1 MWALR
6 GKRKLYA
13 MSHGGILRSE
23 NQAAFLISCPDQKGI
38 IAATSTF
45 FFERG
50 FNIIH
55 CQQYTDPREGRL
67 FMRVLV
73 DLDSAPTAR
82 VSLLEDFSRVAGDF
96 HMDWSAHFCA
106 DIIRVA
112 VFCTR
117 EPHCLFDLLCRA
129 HNHELPSSEI
139 ALVIS
144 NRPDLEATAA
154 QFRVPFFC
162 CPIDGSQR
170 RKQEEELARLLKQHH
185 VQLAVLARYMQIL
198 SSDMLDEVAIPI
210 INIHHAFLPA
220 FQGAAPYR
228 RAWERG
234 VKMIG
239 ATAHYVTP
247 ALDEGPIIEQD
258 VERVTHEDSID
269 ALSRRGSDIERR
281 VLARAVRAHL
291 EHRVII
297 HANRTIVFSP
307 G

>member
-1 MWALR
+1 ML
-6 GKRKLYA
+6 KSK
-13 MSHGGILRSE
+13 
-23 NQAAFLISCPDQKGI
+23 NNAAFLISCPDRKGI

-55 CQQYTDPREGRL
+55 CQQYTDPREGRF

-82 VSLLEDFSRVAGDF
+82 VQLLEEFSTVASGF
-96 HMDWSAHFCA
+96 GMQWSAHFCS
-106 DIIRVA
+106 DVTRVA
-112 VFCTR
+112 VLCTR

-129 HNHELPSSEI
+129 HSKELSSAEI

-144 NRPDLEATAA
+144 NRPYLEATAN

-162 CPIDGSQR
+162 CSIDGSQR
-170 RKQEEELARLLKQHH
+170 RNQEREVVRLLKQHH
-185 VQLAVLARYMQIL
+185 IQLAVLARYMQIL
-198 SSDMLDEVAIPI
+198 SSDMLDEAGIPI

-247 ALDEGPIIEQD
+247 VLDEGPIIEQD

-269 ALSRRGSDIERR
+269 ALSRTGSDIERR
-281 VLARAVRAHL
+281 VLARAVQAHL

-307 G
+307 GL